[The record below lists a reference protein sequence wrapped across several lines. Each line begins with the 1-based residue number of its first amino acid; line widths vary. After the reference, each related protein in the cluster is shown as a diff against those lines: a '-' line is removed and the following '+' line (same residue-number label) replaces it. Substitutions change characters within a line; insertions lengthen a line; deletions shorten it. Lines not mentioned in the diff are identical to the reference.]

1 MKIISFIT
9 DPLVIQQILE
19 HLGLWAK
26 KPSRDPPNQESFSE
40 LVYETYM
47 SGTVSNNNG
56 IEQRTHAYIPLRP
69 LRLCGKYSLAAK
81 FFFKFLGQYRND
93 LK

>member
-1 MKIISFIT
+1 MRACPELAEGARSRRVDPLCCPRCGGEMKIISFIT

-56 IEQRTHAYIPLRP
+56 I
-69 LRLCGKYSLAAK
+69 
-81 FFFKFLGQYRND
+81 
-93 LK
+93 